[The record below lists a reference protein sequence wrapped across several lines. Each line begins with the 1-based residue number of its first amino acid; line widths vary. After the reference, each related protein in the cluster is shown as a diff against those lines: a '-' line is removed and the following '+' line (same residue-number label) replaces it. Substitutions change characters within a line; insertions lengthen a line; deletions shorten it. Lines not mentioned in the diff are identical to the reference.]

1 MNRKRIRGRV
11 IGKVQG
17 VFYRASAKSLADDLG
32 ITGWVRNSP
41 DGSVEFECQG
51 MESDL
56 EKFLL
61 WTRKGP
67 DWARVDSL
75 EQSEIH
81 LKEESAFEIIR

>member
-1 MNRKRIRGRV
+1 MNQKRIRGRV

-32 ITGWVRNSP
+32 ITGWIKNSP

-51 MESDL
+51 MGSDL
-56 EKFLL
+56 EKFVS
-61 WTRKGP
+61 WANKGP

-75 EQSEIH
+75 EQSEIQ
-81 LKEESAFEIIR
+81 LQEDLAFEIIR